1 MTRSLQLL
9 LCPAADRPAGGG
21 GIAQKLKTYAAP

>member
-1 MTRSLQLL
+1 MTRNVQRVH
-9 LCPAADRPAGGG
+9 PAADRVAGGG